1 MAESQQME
9 QSLQVVMEHE
19 VVQAQLSEMLDGCLL
34 YTSPSPRDS

>member
-19 VVQAQLSEMLDGCLL
+19 VVQAQLQRCWMGTL
-34 YTSPSPRDS
+34 